1 MIIQAYKA
9 NMARH
14 LLRDDWAP
22 SMFDLQT
29 LAEQFANLVWGTP
42 LVTLLLGG
50 GLFFLVVSSAAPY
63 RYMGH
68 AFAVLLGRYDTL
80 DAAGEIS
87 HRQAL
92 AAALSNTMGLGNI
105 AGVAL
110 AIVAGGPGAVF
121 WMWVSAIVGIA
132 TKFFTCSLGVMYR
145 GRDSLGALQGGP
157 MYVIR
162 EALPR
167 PFYSLAVLF
176 SLAGL
181 IGTLPIFQANQL
193 TALIQGAA
201 FGGTAPGWASLVIGT
216 CLAAVVGVV
225 IFGGLPRVANVAVA
239 LLPTMV
245 GVYLLMTLWVVANN
259 LSAVPGILLTII
271 REALSPSAV
280 GGGFLGVLL
289 IGISRGAFSN
299 EAGVGTEV
307 MAHGAART
315 NEPIREGILATLGP
329 VFDTLIVCTCT
340 AIVILLAGN
349 WQEPGGLSGINLT
362 AAAFQS
368 EMGPVGLVLLGFVAL
383 ILSMTTMFAGW
394 YFGAKCLGFLIG
406 AQWQP
411 LFRWFF
417 VLAVI
422 FGATVSIDV
431 VFNLISASYGLMA
444 IPTMVSSILLAPK
457 VLAASRDYFAA
468 LSTNDGKADC

>member
-1 MIIQAYKA
+1 MDAI
-9 NMARH
+9 
-14 LLRDDWAP
+14 
-22 SMFDLQT
+22 
-29 LAEQFANLVWGTP
+29 EQLSQQLVDAVWGTP

-50 GLFFLVVSSAAPY
+50 GLFFLVVSRAAPY

-68 AFAVLLGRYDTL
+68 AFAVLLGRYDTPN
-80 DAAGEIS
+80 AAGDIS

-271 REALSPSAV
+271 HEALSPSAV
-280 GGGFLGVLL
+280 GGGFLGVML

-394 YFGAKCLGFLIG
+394 YFGAKCFGFLIG

>member
-1 MIIQAYKA
+1 MI
-9 NMARH
+9 
-14 LLRDDWAP
+14 
-22 SMFDLQT
+22 DLHT
-29 LAEQFANLVWGTP
+29 FAEQFANLVWGTP

-50 GLFFLVVSSAAPY
+50 GLFFLVASRAAPY

-68 AFAVLLGRYDTL
+68 ALAILLGRYDTPE
-80 DAAGEIS
+80 AAGEIS

-110 AIVAGGPGAVF
+110 AIVAGGPGVVF

-162 EALPR
+162 EALPK

-193 TALIQGAA
+193 TALIQGSA
-201 FGGTAPGWASLVIGT
+201 FGDTAPAWASLLIGV
-216 CLAAVVGVV
+216 CLASVVGIV

-245 GVYLLMTLWVVANN
+245 AVYLLMTLWVVANN
-259 LSAVPGILLTII
+259 LSAVPGILFTII
-271 REALSPSAV
+271 HEALSPSAV
-280 GGGFLGVLL
+280 GGGFLGVML

-307 MAHGAART
+307 MAHGAAKT
-315 NEPIREGILATLGP
+315 NEPIREGMLATLGP

-340 AIVILLAGN
+340 AIVILLAGD
-349 WQEPGGLSGINLT
+349 WQEPGELSGINLT
-362 AAAFQS
+362 ALAFQS
-368 EMGPVGLVLLGFVAL
+368 EMGVLGLMLLGIVAL

-394 YFGAKCLGFLIG
+394 YFGEKCFGFLAG
-406 AQWQP
+406 ARWQP

-422 FGATVSIDV
+422 FGASVSIDV

-457 VLAASRDYFAA
+457 VLAASRVYFAA
-468 LSTNDGKADC
+468 ISTKEGKTDC

>member
-1 MIIQAYKA
+1 LDAI
-9 NMARH
+9 
-14 LLRDDWAP
+14 
-22 SMFDLQT
+22 
-29 LAEQFANLVWGTP
+29 EQFSQQLVDVVWGTP

-50 GLFFLVVSSAAPY
+50 GPFFLVVSRAAPY

-68 AFAVLLGRYDTL
+68 AFGVLLGRYDTPN
-80 DAAGEIS
+80 AAGDIS

-145 GRDSLGALQGGP
+145 GKDSLGALQGGP

-162 EALPR
+162 EALPK
-167 PFYSLAVLF
+167 PFYPLALLF
-176 SLAGL
+176 ALAGL
-181 IGTLPIFQANQL
+181 IGTLPMFQANQL
-193 TALIQGAA
+193 TALIQRTL
-201 FGGTAPGWASLVIGT
+201 FEDTAPVWVSLLIGMSI
-216 CLAAVVGVV
+216 AGVVGSV

-245 GVYLLMTLWVVANN
+245 TVYLLMTLWVVANN
-259 LSAVPGILLTII
+259 ISAVPGILLSIV
-271 REALSPSAV
+271 REALAPTAV
-280 GGGFLGVLL
+280 GGGFLGVML

-307 MAHGAART
+307 MAHGAAKT
-315 NEPIREGILATLGP
+315 NEPIREGMLATLGP

-340 AIVILLAGN
+340 AIVILLSGN
-349 WQEPGGLSGINLT
+349 WQSPGELSGITLT
-362 AAAFQS
+362 ATAFEH
-368 EMGPVGLVLLGFVAL
+368 EMGTLGVALLGFVAL

-394 YFGAKCLGFLIG
+394 YFGAKCFGFLAG
-406 AQWQP
+406 AHWQP
-411 LFRWFF
+411 YYRWFF
-417 VLAVI
+417 LLAVI

-444 IPTMVSSILLAPK
+444 IPTMVSSLYLAPK
-457 VLAASRDYFAA
+457 VVAASQTYFAS
-468 LSTNDGKADC
+468 LR